1 RVDLKTKADTGEPVR
16 MQDVYQEFN
25 EKVTEKHKIM
35 TFKSR
40 PVSKKYAFDKT
51 DVPVES
57 DYLEVRYSAD
67 LPALPSDLQG
77 ETFSHVFGANTS
89 SLEHLLMDRKM
100 KGPCW
105 LDLYNVQP
113 SNPSVSWCK
122 VEAVVQRPDHVTV
135 HTGQVASPP
144 LVVMTLNL
152 RTLPN
157 PKTHQNEVIGAA
169 ALIHKDFHMDR
180 PAPNPIYQQYF
191 CAVAEP
197 HDCIFPYDFRDRVQR
212 ESKKMKVEVQPNER
226 ALLAC
231 LLGKVHKTDPDLI
244 VGHDIYGFDLDVLLH
259 RISAN
264 KVPHWSKIG
273 RLKRTVMPKL
283 SGGFGRAT
291 FAEKSA
297 MCGRLLADV
306 KISARE
312 LIRCRSYDLTELVS
326 HILHAKR
333 VQLDYDEIRDMYSS
347 SAQLLRLLELTL
359 MDSTYILRILY
370 ELNGRTLMG
379 GRSER
384 NEYLLLH
391 AFREKGFICPDK
403 EYRQKNKHV
412 EVDEEGEED
421 HGTAK
426 KAQGRRK
433 PAYTGGLVLEPKKGF
448 YDKFILL
455 LDFNSLYPSII
466 QEYNICFTTIPRAEK
481 HKSNEEEEDDLNLML
496 PSSDL
501 EPGILPTEIRKLVE
515 SRRQVKLLMKA
526 PDVSKEQLMQ
536 YDIRQK
542 ALKLTANSM
551 YGCLGFTFSR
561 FYAKPLAAL
570 VTGKGREILMKTKQ
584 LVEGMSLEVVYGDT
598 DSIMVNTNST
608 DIDQVFRLGNKV
620 KAEVNKLYR
629 LLEIDI
635 DGVFKSMLLLKKK
648 KYAALSITRNP
659 DGSYK
664 TEQELKGLDI
674 VRRDWCDLAK
684 MAGNYVV
691 KQILSGESRETVVE
705 NIHTKLM
712 KVGQQVR
719 NNELQLELFQIN
731 KQLTKNP
738 EDYPDKKNQSH
749 VQVAMRINSK
759 GGKKMRAGDT
769 VAYVIC
775 IDGSNLSATQR
786 AYHPDE
792 LAKNDGLKLDVH
804 YYLAHQIHP
813 VVSRLCDPIEGTDA
827 ARIAECLGLD
837 PSGYRHSQHHHG
849 NADEED
855 ALLAAQMTEEEKYR
869 DCERFKFVCP
879 AENCGRENIIDC
891 VFTVRSPESA
901 EKAPVQNPSTQGP
914 PSEVNLEEDEPEEDV
929 FDNRSL
935 FLPAFKAIFQAVP
948 EDLCPRSDPSDNP
961 RFWSAIDRAEG
972 RPAPAV
978 QSDKL
983 PLEPGF
989 VQMLE
994 EFNSKVSKLKEGQ
1007 FLDLNNIPR
1016 YALKPTWY
1024 HFHNMEEFE
1033 IRVPALDAD
1042 VNSIGDPAGPPLTS
1056 AKSLA
1061 KHEMANAEF
1070 ARLNFAISS
1079 FLSLGSLAINNL
1091 ASDPHVPDRL
1101 DMISNIARAMG
1112 RAATH
1117 VGSLSL
1123 ASACN
1128 ADLARRDAILSRSL
1142 LSPHHRQS
1150 LRQAPCGYPTLF
1162 AEEISRWKLRGLL
1175 NRQHAVVV
1183 KPELTLSQNTV
1194 GAGSPFVEDAAPRAA
1209 EVVDVASSKPLLPQ
1223 PPSYDSLLPSPGPP
1237 PLPPSAPDH
1246 PKWLDISWL
1255 KAGVP
1260 LTETPPQITV
1270 CVDAS
1275 TQGWG
1280 ALLLPEFLTSSG
1292 IWDSASAGSQTQA
1305 QTGYMLA
1312 QCQNGKCS
1320 VRPYEHIPYLQ
1331 NRLVQAI
1338 RADISKYYAGWLK
1351 CEDSAC
1357 GARTRKL
1364 PLIFQRGHPVCAAC
1378 KRGLLHQ
1385 EYSDSM
1391 LYTQLSFYQ
1400 YIFDVEKA
1408 KTLIT
1413 AAERMS
1419 AESQLQKEGKALTGA
1434 YRSLKSTID
1443 SWQRENGYSQV
1454 SLGKLF
1460 QGLFLLKQEK

>member
-1 RVDLKTKADTGEPVR
+1 MEEKNVYDVVEESEYSDMVRQRQEDDWIVDDDGAGYVEDGREIFDDDMDEDSVAKGEGKTKDGHKKNKNIVRPGTKPAKPKKDIKSMFAAASASNKRKPEKDVSVAGDDMLGDLMAELTQGIGMELNDIDFDDDELGMKEEISTKAAQKSDISLSQAAVKSEPASSGWESMQLDDVNQPESVAEVHVDTSELPLRVDLKTKADTGEPVR

-57 DYLEVRYSAD
+57 DYLEVRYS
-67 LPALPSDLQG
+67 
-77 ETFSHVFGANTS
+77 S
-89 SLEHLLMDRKM
+89 SFD
-100 KGPCW
+100 
-105 LDLYNVQP
+105 Q
-113 SNPSVSWCK
+113 
-122 VEAVVQRPDHVTV
+122 
-135 HTGQVASPP
+135 TG
-144 LVVMTLNL
+144 VMF
-152 RTLPN
+152 
-157 PKTHQNEVIGAA
+157 Q
-169 ALIHKDFHMDR
+169 
-180 PAPNPIYQQYF
+180 
-191 CAVAEP
+191 
-197 HDCIFPYDFRDRVQR
+197 
-212 ESKKMKVEVQPNER
+212 SKKMKVEVQPNER

-370 ELNGRTLMG
+370 ELNVVPLALQITNICGNIMGRTLMG

-403 EYRQKNKHV
+403 EYRQKNKH
-412 EVDEEGEED
+412 
-421 HGTAK
+421 
-426 KAQGRRK
+426 
-433 PAYTGGLVLEPKKGF
+433 
-448 YDKFILL
+448 
-455 LDFNSLYPSII
+455 
-466 QEYNICFTTIPRAEK
+466 
-481 HKSNEEEEDDLNLML
+481 EEEEDDLNLML

-536 YDIRQK
+536 
-542 ALKLTANSM
+542 
-551 YGCLGFTFSR
+551 
-561 FYAKPLAAL
+561 
-570 VTGKGREILMKTKQ
+570 
-584 LVEGMSLEVVYGDT
+584 MSLEVIYGDT

-827 ARIAECLGLD
+827 ARIAECL
-837 PSGYRHSQHHHG
+837 
-849 NADEED
+849 DEED

-901 EKAPVQNPSTQGP
+901 EK
-914 PSEVNLEEDEPEEDV
+914 
-929 FDNRSL
+929 
-935 FLPAFKAIFQAVP
+935 AVP

-1016 YALKPTWY
+1016 YALKPTWQ
-1024 HFHNMEEFE
+1024 
-1033 IRVPALDAD
+1033 D
-1042 VNSIGDPAGPPLTS
+1042 
-1056 AKSLA
+1056 
-1061 KHEMANAEF
+1061 KH
-1070 ARLNFAISS
+1070 
-1079 FLSLGSLAINNL
+1079 
-1091 ASDPHVPDRL
+1091 
-1101 DMISNIARAMG
+1101 
-1112 RAATH
+1112 
-1117 VGSLSL
+1117 
-1123 ASACN
+1123 
-1128 ADLARRDAILSRSL
+1128 
-1142 LSPHHRQS
+1142 
-1150 LRQAPCGYPTLF
+1150 
-1162 AEEISRWKLRGLL
+1162 
-1175 NRQHAVVV
+1175 
-1183 KPELTLSQNTV
+1183 
-1194 GAGSPFVEDAAPRAA
+1194 
-1209 EVVDVASSKPLLPQ
+1209 
-1223 PPSYDSLLPSPGPP
+1223 
-1237 PLPPSAPDH
+1237 
-1246 PKWLDISWL
+1246 DISAHTISFWL
-1255 KAGVP
+1255 KAVIKDAYA
-1260 LTETPPQITV
+1260 EITPQ
-1270 CVDAS
+1270 ARH
-1275 TQGWG
+1275 
-1280 ALLLPEFLTSSG
+1280 LLKVRAHE
-1292 IWDSASAGSQTQA
+1292 GSQTQA

-1338 RADISKYYAGWLK
+1338 RADISKYYA
-1351 CEDSAC
+1351 
-1357 GARTRKL
+1357 
-1364 PLIFQRGHPVCAAC
+1364 
-1378 KRGLLHQ
+1378 
-1385 EYSDSM
+1385 YSDSM